1 MDAAIRRATAS
12 NMVTMAARRRL
23 SWPERGED
31 DDLRADVEL
40 FPGEDEAEEARD
52 HEQEA
57 EILS

>member
-23 SWPERGED
+23 PWTERGED
-31 DDLRADVEL
+31 NDPRADVEL
-40 FPGEDEAEEARD
+40 FPGEYEAEEARD

-57 EILS
+57 ETLS